1 MAPSSSAASN
11 EEVLQSDLG
20 KASPRLG
27 VISPDPSLM
36 SATQCKNFLNVTFRM
51 RRRTNTIN
59 KYLEA
64 LQEGSVWTGAPW
76 VQKLYKDAD
85 ANRPGDGLIALEIAT
100 YKADNAFMNA
110 EASFRNC
117 YAFLMSNLSGLTTA
131 EQRSLENEVT
141 ALSVA
146 ISEAEDLDESGA
158 VTESGAPSSAP
169 PGPDCPDEKNANCR
183 CDIAKRKPLPAHCRG
198 FMPWHH

>member
-1 MAPSSSAASN
+1 MKLHMGVN
-11 EEVLQSDLG
+11 VFGRNWDVIKKVLLSKRDADAIRQ
-20 KASPRLG
+20 RY
-27 VISPDPSLM
+27 M
-36 SATQCKNFLNVTFRM
+36 
-51 RRRTNTIN
+51 
-59 KYLEA
+59 E
-64 LQEGSVWTGAPW
+64 
-76 VQKLYKDAD
+76 LYKDAD